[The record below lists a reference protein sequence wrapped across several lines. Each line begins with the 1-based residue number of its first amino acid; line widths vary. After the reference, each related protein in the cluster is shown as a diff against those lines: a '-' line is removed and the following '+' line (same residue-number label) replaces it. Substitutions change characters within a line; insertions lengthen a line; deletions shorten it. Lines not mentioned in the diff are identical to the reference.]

1 MATLTLKR
9 KKSDMSFEI
18 IIIKEGLT
26 DLGEKL
32 NKYILYLEE
41 QSIAIE
47 ASFIKVLRDNIL
59 AINNE
64 INKSDD
70 IDSKQ
75 LINLDKI
82 YSLLNIQVKNNSISE
97 KNILVFE
104 DLKNSISDFNKL
116 INLFTNIL
124 KNKK

>member
-1 MATLTLKR
+1 
-9 KKSDMSFEI
+9 MSFEI